1 MSTLFATVDTLQP
14 AQNLERDVKEGWFW
28 HFCCR
33 SESEEEMPRPSPV
46 KKNQLKPKTICFLH
60 IPNFEYLLCPDMDYF
75 SQSNWYPFP
84 CCALEGRQKTSG
96 SEEKDGFGSKEMGQ
110 GLGTLILWQF
120 VLRTHRFLFSF
131 CEGTD
136 ASTWWNFRSENS
148 PCGCAPASMQAC
160 QTENGKD
167 LVIWNCSCCI
177 EKFDFTYFING
188 LAAVVCFE
196 VSQNS
201 AGGKKKIGASI
212 WKGVRFFR
220 AWSCVRQDLGH
231 LWKKSFFSQ
240 MSCPS

>member
-1 MSTLFATVDTLQP
+1 
-14 AQNLERDVKEGWFW
+14 
-28 HFCCR
+28 
-33 SESEEEMPRPSPV
+33 
-46 KKNQLKPKTICFLH
+46 
-60 IPNFEYLLCPDMDYF
+60 MDYF

-167 LVIWNCSCCI
+167 LGIWNCSCCF

-201 AGGKKKIGASI
+201 AGGKKKNGASI

-231 LWKKSFFSQ
+231 LWKKSIVFTNVMSQ
-240 MSCPS
+240 LMKFRNNHVAEVSLGKPSVALKAKWVREVLQPVS